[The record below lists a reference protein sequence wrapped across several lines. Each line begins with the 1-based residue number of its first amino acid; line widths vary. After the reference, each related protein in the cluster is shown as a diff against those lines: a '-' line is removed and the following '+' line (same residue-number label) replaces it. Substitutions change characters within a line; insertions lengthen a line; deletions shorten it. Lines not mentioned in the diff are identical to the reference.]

1 MNFKEKYQ
9 KEIDSLQFSQDF
21 GKVLTERT
29 LYASEREDNRI
40 IMKKRSPIRILVAVI
55 SIILLLSLSV
65 FAITAFLSAGE
76 VAEELGE
83 SQLSDKWQK
92 SDSFPYASGNE
103 EYTVSVLGIATDEE
117 TEALQEFGAEKGR
130 SYVIASLQR
139 TDGTPLSSE
148 EKQKI
153 QFTPLIEG
161 CEPWRINLWTLGSGA
176 LGYEKD
182 GVQYYLF
189 ETENLEIFA
198 DRTVYLAAYEGFTPS
213 ADIFKMNSDGTI
225 AYNESY
231 TGFKAIFEL
240 PFDPSKA
247 DPIKAEELLSQ
258 L

>member
-9 KEIDSLQFSQDF
+9 KEIDSVQFSQSF
-21 GKVLTERT
+21 EKVLTERT
-29 LYASEREDNRI
+29 LYASAREDNRI
-40 IMKKRSPIRILVAVI
+40 IMKKRSPIRILAAVI

-65 FAITAFLSAGE
+65 FAITAFLSAQE

-83 SQLSDKWQK
+83 SQLEDKWQK
-92 SDSFPYASGNE
+92 SDEFPYESGNE

-117 TEALQEFGAEKGR
+117 TEALQEFGAEKGK
-130 SYVIASLQR
+130 SYVIASLRR
-139 TDGTPLSSE
+139 TDGSPLSSE

-153 QFTPLIEG
+153 QFTPLIKG

-182 GVQYYLF
+182 GIQYYLF

-198 DRTVYLAAYEGFTPS
+198 DRTVYLAAYEGFAPS
-213 ADIFKMNSDGTI
+213 ADIFKMSDDGTI
-225 AYNESY
+225 SFNEAY

-240 PFDPSKA
+240 PLDSSRA
-247 DPIKAEELLSQ
+247 DTIKAQEILEQ